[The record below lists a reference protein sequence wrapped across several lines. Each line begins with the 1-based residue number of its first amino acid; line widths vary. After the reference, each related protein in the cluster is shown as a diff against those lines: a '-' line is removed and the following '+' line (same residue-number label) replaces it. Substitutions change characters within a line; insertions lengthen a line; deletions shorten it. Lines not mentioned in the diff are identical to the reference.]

1 MAYTR
6 KVLSIL
12 LLIGLVTAATAQVS
26 KDEVRK
32 HKLHTIQQRDAS
44 KIVRTNDFPI
54 APQMQTTQP
63 KSPKLSER
71 VWYPGEWEEVKA
83 IVVTCYYDYLVPGHE
98 NDYYWYADPVVTGIG
113 DYYHYPSYTTQGR
126 GPYIPE
132 MDTSSDFGK
141 IFFYLMDG
149 IQMGGAEAW
158 VRVESAQ
165 DTNKVKR
172 TLTRLNLRHDRLR
185 FIVGTGN
192 SFWYRD
198 CGPICFYY
206 GDQDNVAMMDFEYYP
221 GRALDDSLS
230 TLIRKQLQLPQY
242 MTSIEWEGGNCLVD
256 GVGMVLSSDAL
267 YSNNADRRGQI
278 TWDGSDT
285 SSIAYTS
292 KPSLS
297 QSQVKRA
304 LMGLLG
310 QRATYILPAFR
321 YDGGTGHIDL
331 YVDMCDENGFVFSKF
346 PDAYSNW
353 TDYATASKN
362 IDSLCSYSSFFGR
375 NYDKTYIPFPCTDNG
390 GNFSNQTTYDNQY
403 TRTYSNHT
411 FVNNVILQP
420 VFSTVSNGVPTAAW
434 DLERYEQLK
443 KAYPGYTLYP
453 VDVREFDGSGGAIHC
468 ITKQIPADNPIRILH
483 KNIRGCANALLQQ
496 NEDVPVSAV
505 ITNKSGIAHAECV
518 YRIAGGDWQTLNLRA
533 NGNRFYGRMAT
544 SSIDPGTTV
553 DSTVTV
559 EYYISATSN
568 NGKTIT
574 KPMTAA
580 QGGYYSFYF
589 TNMLDTVAYLD
600 SNRFDFDTTP
610 LPSDDI
616 TFVLD
621 NNYYS
626 EPDLSIAL
634 PALNSHIGH
643 FYPNPSNST
652 AHIDIEA
659 SGNYEVSIIDVT
671 GRTVHTSS
679 LAADGPVTY
688 SINAQRLP
696 KGIYSVVFSCKGQK
710 VVRRL
715 VVQ

>member
-1 MAYTR
+1 MR
-6 KVLSIL
+6 KTIVL
-12 LLIGLVTAATAQVS
+12 LLLTALASVVVAQEPAS
-26 KDEVRK
+26 KDDVRR
-32 HKLHTIQQRDAS
+32 HKLQTIQQRNAS
-44 KIVRTNDFPI
+44 RIVRDQDFPV
-54 APQMQTTQP
+54 AAQTSPSQP
-63 KSPKLSER
+63 KSAKLNER

-83 IVVTCYYDYLVPGHE
+83 IVITCYYDYLVPGHE
-98 NDYYWYADPVVTGIG
+98 NDDYWYADPLLSGIA
-113 DYYHYPSYTTQGR
+113 DYYHYPSYSTQGQ
-126 GPYIPE
+126 GPYIPQ
-132 MDTSSDFGK
+132 MDTSSSFGK
-141 IFFYLMDG
+141 TFFYLMDG
-149 IQMGGAEAW
+149 IQQGGAEAW
-158 VRVESAQ
+158 VRIEEAADS
-165 DTNKVKR
+165 NKVKR
-172 TLTRLNLRHDRLR
+172 TLARLNLRSDKLR
-185 FIVGTGN
+185 FIVAPGN
-192 SFWYRD
+192 AFWYRD
-198 CGPICFYY
+198 CGPVCFYY
-206 GDQDNVAMMDFEYYP
+206 GNDDNVAMMDFEYYP

-230 TLIRKQLQLPQY
+230 LYIHQQMGLPFY
-242 MTSIEWEGGNCLVD
+242 LSSLEWEGGNCLVD
-256 GVGMVLSSDAL
+256 GAGMVLSSDEI
-267 YSNNADRRGQI
+267 YSNNSDRRGQL
-278 TWDGSDT
+278 TWDGSDPNT
-285 SSIAYTS
+285 IEYTS

-297 QSQVKRA
+297 QSQVKRT
-304 LMGLLG
+304 LKGLLG
-310 QRATYILPAFR
+310 QRATYILPAFQ

-331 YVDMCDENGFVFSKF
+331 YVDMWDENGFVFSQF
-346 PDAYSNW
+346 PAAYSSW

-362 IDSLCSYSSFFGR
+362 IDSLCSYNSLFGS
-375 NYDKTYIPFPCTDNG
+375 NYDKTYIPFPCTNSG
-390 GNFSNQTTYDNQY
+390 GNFSNQSTYDRQY

-420 VFSTVSNGVPTAAW
+420 VFSAVSNGQPTAAW
-434 DLERYEQLK
+434 DLERFSAIKE
-443 KAYPGYTLYP
+443 AYPGYTLYP

-483 KNIRGCANALLQQ
+483 KSIRGCANALLQRD
-496 NEDVPVSAV
+496 EDVPVSAV

-544 SSIDPGTTV
+544 SSINPGTTV

-589 TNMLDTVAYLD
+589 TNMTDTTAYLD

-621 NNYYS
+621 NNYYEDPS
-626 EPDLSIAL
+626 LSIAL

-659 SGNYEVSIIDVT
+659 SGNFEVSIIDVT

-679 LAADGPVTY
+679 LAADGPVSY
-688 SINAQRLP
+688 NINAQRLP